1 MTLRG
6 RQLHIKVLVKGQ
18 EGFREHEMKLGQ
30 TGQPPLLVKLPRETL
45 APGQGYRSCKDFSLN
60 SKDEVRCL

>member
-18 EGFREHEMKLGQ
+18 EGLREHEMELGQ
-30 TGQPPLLVKLPRETL
+30 TGQPPLLVKLPRET
-45 APGQGYRSCKDFSLN
+45 
-60 SKDEVRCL
+60 